1 MKNGKTVAIL
11 VAGLLA
17 LQLGLSASP
26 VAQKASIRQEM
37 TSTEQ
42 YVSGIGKLTAA
53 EIASLED
60 WFYRRYT
67 TPNWEQARPKQLEA
81 WQVQRSAV
89 PSHPALPPDAQAKEA
104 NVYYN
109 SRSGVIH
116 RMSCRYVSRC
126 TNCSPTTLTTAL
138 ERGGRWCSHCQ

>member
-11 VAGLLA
+11 VAGLWA

-26 VAQKASIRQEM
+26 AIQKASIRQEM

-67 TPNWEQARPKQLEA
+67 TPNWGEARPKQLEA

-89 PSHPALPPDAQAKEA
+89 PSHLAGPPATQTEEA

-109 SRSGVIH
+109 SRSAVIH
-116 RMSCRYVSRC
+116 RLSCRYVSRC
-126 TNCSPTTLTTAL
+126 SNCSATILETAL
-138 ERGGRWCSHCQ
+138 SRGGRWCSHCQ